1 MSSKKNKNKSQSNQ
15 NKSQSKQN
23 KPQKTNSSQVNSQK
37 SNQQVA
43 KIQKLDSR
51 TFSKEA
57 YEALKKLQDKIK
69 PENKEN
75 SDSKNKK
82 ADDELKKASALVQ
95 GLTAYISTWG
105 LHRLSGDAQ
114 KFLKKES
121 NNQEREKKAK
131 KGEDTKYKG
140 IVYQKF
146 LESLK
151 NFSNIDFDVDD
162 AGSLI
167 HLPLREYTAL
177 NRLAIKLAKEWAFW
191 APSVLGE
198 ANNEQ

>member
-1 MSSKKNKNKSQSNQ
+1 MTNQ
-15 NKSQSKQN
+15 NFVVKQLKQQMM
-23 KPQKTNSSQVNSQK
+23 KPPFLDVTPIV
-37 SNQQVA
+37 V
-43 KIQKLDSR
+43 KIVHI
-51 TFSKEA
+51 E
-57 YEALKKLQDKIK
+57 
-69 PENKEN
+69 
-75 SDSKNKK
+75 KNP
-82 ADDELKKASALVQ
+82 
-95 GLTAYISTWG
+95 
-105 LHRLSGDAQ
+105 
-114 KFLKKES
+114 
-121 NNQEREKKAK
+121 K

-146 LESLK
+146 MESLK

-198 ANNEQ
+198 ANNE